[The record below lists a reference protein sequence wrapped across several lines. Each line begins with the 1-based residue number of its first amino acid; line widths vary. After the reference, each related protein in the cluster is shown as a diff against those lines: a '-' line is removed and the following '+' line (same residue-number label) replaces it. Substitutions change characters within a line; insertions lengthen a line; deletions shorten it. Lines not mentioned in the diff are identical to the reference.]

1 MTKHFNGLSKEER
14 SHWGETAEHDKV
26 RYEKEME
33 RYCAAKSKAP
43 SEATSDPP
51 ITKVAKKLV
60 GDEETSM
67 NPHATYFS
75 KLEACRSRYG
85 PETGHMLIRGIS
97 DEEEEEE
104 DVDDEDTSKYTAEQ
118 MSTLRVV
125 LINKIRQDRLDEMR
139 RFLLGD
145 QADCGF
151 LMFNTSYS
159 NEVMWGFDQFKSRMY
174 PKAKTP
180 ANKFDLLFA
189 YTYNLGQHDVWMYDN
204 EGGMGG
210 VVKSLAGMWKKLLKN
225 DDERLNI
232 DSEYTRPGVEE
243 FLRNFKE
250 KIEAVDMG
258 PYPVF
263 KFNFQ

>member
-1 MTKHFNGLSKEER
+1 
-14 SHWGETAEHDKV
+14 
-26 RYEKEME
+26 
-33 RYCAAKSKAP
+33 
-43 SEATSDPP
+43 
-51 ITKVAKKLV
+51 
-60 GDEETSM
+60 
-67 NPHATYFS
+67 
-75 KLEACRSRYG
+75 
-85 PETGHMLIRGIS
+85 
-97 DEEEEEE
+97 
-104 DVDDEDTSKYTAEQ
+104 

-125 LINKIRQDRLDEMR
+125 LINKIRQDRLDEMQ

-159 NEVMWGFDQFKSRMY
+159 NEVMRGFDQFKSWMY
-174 PKAKTP
+174 PEAKTP

-204 EGGMGG
+204 EGDMGD

-250 KIEAVDMG
+250 KIAAIDMG
-258 PYPVF
+258 LYPFF
-263 KFNFQ
+263 KFNFRSSFAFHHRYRVIRYGRLSFFYISVLHIRGPALLWV